1 VTRIR
6 QFAQFWYDFLV
17 GDDWRAAFGVV
28 VALGVT
34 ALLADGTLNP
44 WWFLPVAVA
53 AILVVSVRRE
63 AAARRA
69 GVELPRD
76 LTEPPFE

>member
-1 VTRIR
+1 VGRIR
-6 QFAQFWYDFLV
+6 HVAQFWYDFLV
-17 GDDWRAAFGVV
+17 GDDWMAALGVV
-28 VALGVT
+28 VALGAT

-44 WWFLPVAVA
+44 WWLLPVAVSV
-53 AILVVSVRRE
+53 ILAVSVRRE

-69 GVELPRD
+69 GAELPPD